1 MTQSQESVNTD
12 NYEKRG
18 QTKVLQNRILQQGLK
33 FCAINLRYD
42 VYLQILMNFAKI
54 RNYLRNIEL

>member
-18 QTKVLQNRILQQGLK
+18 QTKVLQKRILQQGLK
-33 FCAINLRYD
+33 LCAINLRYD